1 LALINGIVGD
11 RRVFYRAV
19 VAADLE
25 GIVAKRLA
33 DAYHPKL
40 ARWHKI
46 PNRGYSQR
54 RGRAE
59 RFRERGSKAK
69 TTKP

>member
-1 LALINGIVGD
+1 
-11 RRVFYRAV
+11 V
-19 VAADLE
+19 VEADLE

-46 PNRGYSQR
+46 LTRPTRSVAGARNGFASGEDAMPDTR
-54 RGRAE
+54 
-59 RFRERGSKAK
+59 
-69 TTKP
+69 